1 VLTRVADG
9 RARVVRE
16 IRAAAP
22 LMSDLAV
29 PVPAR
34 GPWLTAALNAQSA
47 GPLARVRPRAVVV
60 EQSGLPAGARRE
72 PASGGGQGGPS
83 TDGAALLSFRRR
95 GVGTAIT
102 LLGSGA
108 EVGPLPEGRP
118 PARLYARD
126 DDVARRLAGG
136 VADLLDGLRGPWTL
150 RLAGLPLG
158 DPTIGHLAAAMPDS
172 SLSTTRS
179 RRLVDELDTVAEVQR
194 SRDPVE
200 LERWLPAILAR
211 VPEHRRAFVR
221 AVARLHAAIGELEVA
236 VVPAAGRPAAVLLT
250 LVDRRPGGEDRWP
263 WWGSTDVGGLRRE
276 LGSPWVALTA
286 SAGLTRLGRG
296 SARGRVRGAA
306 AG

>member
-1 VLTRVADG
+1 VVIRVADG
-9 RARVVRE
+9 RSRVIRE

-22 LMSDLAV
+22 LLAHLAA

-34 GPWLTAALNAQSA
+34 GPWLTAALNTQTAR
-47 GPLARVRPRAVVV
+47 PLGRSRPRAVLV
-60 EQSGLPAGARRE
+60 EQHQPGRL
-72 PASGGGQGGPS
+72 
-83 TDGAALLSFRRR
+83 DGAALLSFRRR
-95 GVGTAIT
+95 GLGTGLATAVT
-102 LLGSGA
+102 LLGGD
-108 EVGPLPEGRP
+108 VDPLPQGLP

-126 DDVARRLAGG
+126 DDVARRLAAG
-136 VADLLDGLRGPWTL
+136 VTKLLDALRGPWTL
-150 RLAGLPLG
+150 RLTGLPLG
-158 DPTIGHLAAAMPDS
+158 DPTVRYLAAAMPDS

-250 LVDRRPGGEDRWP
+250 LVDRRPGGDDRWP

-306 AG
+306 AD

>member
-22 LMSDLAV
+22 LMSDLAA

-47 GPLARVRPRAVVV
+47 RPFSRVRPRAVVV

-72 PASGGGQGGPS
+72 PVSGGGQGGPS
-83 TDGAALLSFRRR
+83 TDGAALLTFRRR
-95 GVGTAIT
+95 GVATAVT

-108 EVGPLPEGRP
+108 DVGPLPEGRP

-136 VADLLDGLRGPWTL
+136 VVDLLDGLRGPWTL

-158 DPTIGHLAAAMPDS
+158 DPTLRHLAAAMPDS

-179 RRLVDELDTVAEVQR
+179 RRLVDELDTVAQVQR
-194 SRDPVE
+194 SRDPAE
-200 LERWLPAILAR
+200 LERWLPAVLAR
-211 VPEHRRAFVR
+211 VPERQRAFVR
-221 AVARLHAAIGELEVA
+221 ATARLHAAIGQLEVA
-236 VVPAAGRPAAVLLT
+236 VVPAPGGPAAVLLT
-250 LVDRRPGGEDRWP
+250 LVDHRPGGADRWP
-263 WWGSTDVGGLRRE
+263 WWGSTDIGGLRRE

-286 SAGLTRLGRG
+286 SAGLTRLIRPAKQR
-296 SARGRVRGAA
+296 SE
-306 AG
+306 

>member
-1 VLTRVADG
+1 VLIRVAEG

-22 LMSDLAV
+22 LMSDVAA
-29 PVPAR
+29 PVPAQ

-47 GPLARVRPRAVVV
+47 RPFSRVRPRAVVV

-72 PASGGGQGGPS
+72 HASGGGQGGPS
-83 TDGAALLSFRRR
+83 TDGVALLSFRRR
-95 GVGTAIT
+95 GVATAVT
-102 LLGSGA
+102 LLGSDA

-118 PARLYARD
+118 PGRLYARD

-136 VADLLDGLRGPWTL
+136 VADLLDDLRGPWTL

-158 DPTIGHLAAAMPDS
+158 DPTVRHLAAAMPDS

-194 SRDPVE
+194 SRDPAE
-200 LERWLPAILAR
+200 LERWLPAVLGR
-211 VPEHRRAFVR
+211 VPAHQQDFVR
-221 AVARLHAAIGELEVA
+221 AVARLHAAIGQLEVA
-236 VVPAAGRPAAVLLT
+236 VVVGAGGPVAVLLT
-250 LVDRRPGGEDRWP
+250 LLDRRPDREDRWP
-263 WWGSTDVGGLRRE
+263 WWGSSDVGGLRRE
-276 LGSPWVALTA
+276 LGSPWVALSA
-286 SAGLTRLGRG
+286 SAGLAQLGRG
-296 SARGRVRGAA
+296 NARGLRGAA